1 MEVLNKSH
9 SIMMR
14 CGKRTNKRRDDS
26 RIRQLE
32 KTIENLQ
39 RKVDDLEQIV
49 ANLQASKIN
58 YVHLPI
64 NGDWLSPPPG
74 YIGDWI
80 PTRK

>member
-14 CGKRTNKRRDDS
+14 YGKRTNKQRDDS
-26 RIRQLE
+26 RLAQLE
-32 KTIENLQ
+32 KTVEDLQ
-39 RKVDDLEQIV
+39 RKVDTLEQIV

-58 YVHLPI
+58 YVHSPI
-64 NGDWLSPPPG
+64 NDDWLSPPPG